1 MKTTKKT
8 KKFRFCG
15 LLEAAEQLG
24 VNRCHLYYVLK
35 GARRSP
41 RIERSD
47 FYRRTMA
54 AWAEFEKEQKKGH
67 RNEETV

>member
-35 GARRSP
+35 GERRSP
-41 RIERSD
+41 RIEASG
-47 FYRRTMA
+47 FYKRTMA
-54 AWAEFEKEQKKGH
+54 AWDEFEKQHKKGH
-67 RNEETV
+67 RDEEPV